1 MWLIV
6 GVDLLSVTFVDEEEE
21 EEEKEEDSR
30 IRLFELSSS
39 VLLSM
44 VSSRG

>member
-21 EEEKEEDSR
+21 EEDSR